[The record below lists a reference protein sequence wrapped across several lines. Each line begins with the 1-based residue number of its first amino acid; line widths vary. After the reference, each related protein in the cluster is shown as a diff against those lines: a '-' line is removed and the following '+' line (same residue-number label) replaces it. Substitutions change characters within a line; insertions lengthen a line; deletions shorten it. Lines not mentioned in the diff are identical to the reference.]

1 MSKTMKPKGLAI
13 TMLFESEGANY
24 GEGIGNISPLK
35 KITLADGKEYP
46 YISRQAIA
54 FNIVEQMGYE
64 LAPVALKGSGNKKVV
79 QFIKDAT
86 IDKFVEIDLFG
97 YMKTEK
103 EDKQNNRTAKVRV
116 SNAIATEPYMGEL
129 DFLTNK
135 GLADRI
141 GSDMNISQSEIHSSY
156 YRYTIVIDLDQI
168 GVDKV
173 GVDKKIEIPNK
184 KKAERINRLLDTVLY
199 LYRDI
204 KGRREDLKPLFVI
217 GGVYDI
223 KNPVFK
229 NMVVVKNNV
238 IDVDMIE
245 DVMTEEIKKDTI
257 CGVVRNKFKNDNE
270 IRERLNAASVT
281 KAFEKLKEKV
291 SEYYESN

>member
-1 MSKTMKPKGLAI
+1 
-13 TMLFESEGANY
+13 
-24 GEGIGNISPLK
+24 
-35 KITLADGKEYP
+35 
-46 YISRQAIA
+46 
-54 FNIVEQMGYE
+54 
-64 LAPVALKGSGNKKVV
+64 
-79 QFIKDAT
+79 
-86 IDKFVEIDLFG
+86 
-97 YMKTEK
+97 
-103 EDKQNNRTAKVRV
+103 
-116 SNAIATEPYMGEL
+116 
-129 DFLTNK
+129 
-135 GLADRI
+135 
-141 GSDMNISQSEIHSSY
+141 MNISQSEIHSSY

-173 GVDKKIEIPNK
+173 GVNKKIEIPNK
-184 KKAERINRLLDTVLY
+184 EKAERINRLLDTVLY

-257 CGVVRNKFKNDNE
+257 CGGSKK
-270 IRERLNAASVT
+270 
-281 KAFEKLKEKV
+281 
-291 SEYYESN
+291 